1 MSMYSPAFSPSFSNR
16 ERPGFRPKV
25 RSDAA
30 IEQEIY
36 DRLTKENSAAF
47 SADNIAIKVDYG
59 QASLSGHAEKEWQR
73 QWAVRIAARVKG
85 VTGVRNEIVLDEEV
99 CSEVLQALAEDERT
113 TLYLI
118 SVTCKAGWVYLDG
131 IMPTLEAAQAVEEVT
146 ARLPSVRGILS
157 VPWVMGLPWLD
168 SDDLEPVRRAFQPM
182 IGANVFNG
190 VNSNQREGDGI
201 VTQIILDPCSRLLSH
216 VAVRSREKK
225 ADQGL
230 AEENNEGTRFPQ
242 EYLVPVSAIEAANRN
257 SVWLKEGEEIHKY
270 PAFHPAQYRLAPTDW
285 KPPFPYQQGTV
296 RLSR

>member
-1 MSMYSPAFSPSFSNR
+1 MSMYSPAFSPSFSYSKQTA
-16 ERPGFRPKV
+16 FWPKV
-25 RSDAA
+25 RSDSA

-36 DRLTKENSAAF
+36 DRLAKENSAAF
-47 SADNIAIKVDYG
+47 SADNMAVEVEYG
-59 QASLSGHAEKEWQR
+59 RVSLSGYAEIEWQR
-73 QWAVRIAARVKG
+73 QWAVMIAAQVKG
-85 VTGVRNEIVLDEEV
+85 VTGVQNELVLDDEV
-99 CSEVLQALAEDERT
+99 RSEVLQALAEDERT

-190 VNSNQREGDGI
+190 VNSNQREDDGI

-216 VAVRSREKK
+216 VAVRLREQK
-225 ADQGL
+225 AGQGL
-230 AEENNEGTRFPQ
+230 ANVKNEGARSPL
-242 EYLVPVSAIEAANRN
+242 EYLVPVSSIEAANRN

-270 PAFHPAQYRLAPTDW
+270 PAFNPAQYRLAPTDW
-285 KPPFPYQQGTV
+285 KPPFPYQPGIV